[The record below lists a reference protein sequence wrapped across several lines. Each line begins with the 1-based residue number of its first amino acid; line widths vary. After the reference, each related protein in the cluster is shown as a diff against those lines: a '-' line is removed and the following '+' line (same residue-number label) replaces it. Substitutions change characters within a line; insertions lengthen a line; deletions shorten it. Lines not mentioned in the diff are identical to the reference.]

1 MILLSYLNPGM
12 SKANVE
18 RRWSVGSRFFCLSD
32 MNIHSWFLLVLVI
45 VDAAIRRY
53 ILRVMYKLYMNIKP

>member
-32 MNIHSWFLLVLVI
+32 MNIHSWFLLVLHKTHRSLVS
-45 VDAAIRRY
+45 Y
-53 ILRVMYKLYMNIKP
+53 S